1 MNLSEQSTDFFKNY
15 LRLFRKNI
23 TQYNLTES
31 QALCLISIPFN
42 GISQTRLSHNLS
54 LNISTVSRNLSHLIK
69 VDLIIKKKSNHTIDI
84 NKLPISQDNIS
95 NFDLLTQIL
104 PPLSLK
110 YKTKKFKEDDNYKT
124 SNNVLEIVNGV
135 YIRGQIEKGVLGD
148 GSKVRILKKTNEES
162 EIQ

>member
-23 TQYNLTES
+23 KQYNLTES

-69 VDLIIKKKSNHTIDI
+69 VDLIIKKKSNQDIRSYNISLSDKGKKIYTKI
-84 NKLPISQDNIS
+84 NKSIDNDFYNICTKLDS
-95 NFDLLTQIL
+95 NERDLFIDLLNKINWQFEL
-104 PPLSLK
+104 Q
-110 YKTKKFKEDDNYKT
+110 
-124 SNNVLEIVNGV
+124 NNE
-135 YIRGQIEKGVLGD
+135 
-148 GSKVRILKKTNEES
+148 
-162 EIQ
+162 

>member
-23 TQYNLTES
+23 KQYNLTES

-69 VDLIIKKKSNHTIDI
+69 VDLIIKKKSNQDIRSYNISLSNQGKKIYTKI
-84 NKLPISQDNIS
+84 NKSIDNHFYNICTKLDS
-95 NFDLLTQIL
+95 NEKDLLIDLLNKINWQFEL
-104 PPLSLK
+104 Q
-110 YKTKKFKEDDNYKT
+110 
-124 SNNVLEIVNGV
+124 NNE
-135 YIRGQIEKGVLGD
+135 
-148 GSKVRILKKTNEES
+148 
-162 EIQ
+162 

>member
-23 TQYNLTES
+23 KQYNLTES

-69 VDLIIKKKSNHTIDI
+69 VDLIIKKKSNQDIRSYNISLSDKGKKIYAKI
-84 NKLPISQDNIS
+84 NKSIDNHFYNICTKLDP
-95 NFDLLTQIL
+95 NEKDLFIDLLNKINWQFEL
-104 PPLSLK
+104 Q
-110 YKTKKFKEDDNYKT
+110 
-124 SNNVLEIVNGV
+124 NNE
-135 YIRGQIEKGVLGD
+135 
-148 GSKVRILKKTNEES
+148 
-162 EIQ
+162 

>member
-23 TQYNLTES
+23 KQYNLTES

-69 VDLIIKKKSNHTIDI
+69 VDLIIKKKSNQDIRSYNISLSDKGKKIYAKI
-84 NKLPISQDNIS
+84 NKSIDNHFYNIYTKLDL
-95 NFDLLTQIL
+95 NEKDLLIDLLNKINWQFEL
-104 PPLSLK
+104 Q
-110 YKTKKFKEDDNYKT
+110 
-124 SNNVLEIVNGV
+124 NNE
-135 YIRGQIEKGVLGD
+135 
-148 GSKVRILKKTNEES
+148 
-162 EIQ
+162 

>member
-23 TQYNLTES
+23 KQYNLTES

-69 VDLIIKKKSNHTIDI
+69 VDLIIKKKSNQDIRSYNISLSDKGKKIYTKI
-84 NKLPISQDNIS
+84 NKSIDNHLYNIYTKLDL
-95 NFDLLTQIL
+95 NEKDLLIDLLNKINWQFEL
-104 PPLSLK
+104 Q
-110 YKTKKFKEDDNYKT
+110 
-124 SNNVLEIVNGV
+124 NNE
-135 YIRGQIEKGVLGD
+135 
-148 GSKVRILKKTNEES
+148 
-162 EIQ
+162 

>member
-23 TQYNLTES
+23 KQYNLTES

-69 VDLIIKKKSNHTIDI
+69 VDLIIKKKSNQDIRSYNISLSDKGKKIYTKI
-84 NKLPISQDNIS
+84 NKSIDNHFYNIYTKLDL
-95 NFDLLTQIL
+95 NEKDLLIDLCQ
-104 PPLSLK
+104 
-110 YKTKKFKEDDNYKT
+110 
-124 SNNVLEIVNGV
+124 
-135 YIRGQIEKGVLGD
+135 
-148 GSKVRILKKTNEES
+148 
-162 EIQ
+162 

>member
-23 TQYNLTES
+23 KQYNLTES

-69 VDLIIKKKSNHTIDI
+69 VDLIIKKKSNQDIRSYNISLSDKGKKIYTKI
-84 NKLPISQDNIS
+84 NKSIDNHFYNIYTKLDL
-95 NFDLLTQIL
+95 NEKDLLNDLLNKINWQFEL
-104 PPLSLK
+104 Q
-110 YKTKKFKEDDNYKT
+110 
-124 SNNVLEIVNGV
+124 NNE
-135 YIRGQIEKGVLGD
+135 
-148 GSKVRILKKTNEES
+148 
-162 EIQ
+162 